1 MMKFHVPLT
10 EEDVE
15 RVDAVRI
22 TWHRLQQR
30 SLDHHCHLVA
40 IQPSFRQ
47 ELLDNLTQF
56 RVDCTQFCADYD
68 VDGPMIQGLTPREA
82 SDRLLLFQ
90 NRFDAL
96 WRRLTSYEGGAE
108 LFGLL
113 MPDVPDLNRIRKE
126 LNLLQKLYRLY
137 NDVIDRVAAY
147 HDISW
152 NSVNIEDI
160 NNELIE
166 FQNRCRKLPKGLKE
180 WPAFGALKRTIDEFS
195 DLCPLLE
202 LMTNKAMKPRHW
214 VRMTEITGHVFH
226 VELEG
231 FCLRQVVEAP
241 LLQHKEDVEDV
252 CISAL
257 KEKDIE
263 AKLRQVT
270 NDWTTNQ
277 LTFTTFKNRGELL
290 LRGDSAAELI
300 SMLEDSLMVLSSLLS
315 NRYNVPFRKQIQKW
329 VTDLSNTNEILERWL
344 MVQNLWVYLEAVFV
358 GGDIAKQLPKEA
370 KRFHKIDKSWQRM
383 MARAHETSNVVIC
396 CVGDET
402 LSQLLPHLQDE
413 LELCQKSL
421 SGYLEK
427 KRLSFPRFFFV
438 SDPAL
443 LEILGQASDSHTI
456 QGHLLSIFDNTA
468 CVRFHEQEYDKILA
482 IVSTEVNSR
491 NAYPIHFKLLNYFNL
506 RENRSL
512 WNNQSV
518 PKVVLKYG

>member
-1 MMKFHVPLT
+1 MKYHVPLT

-30 SLDHHCHLVA
+30 SLEHHCNLVA
-40 IQPSFRQ
+40 IQPNFRQ

-56 RVDCTQFCADYD
+56 RVDCSQFCIDYER
-68 VDGPMIQGLTPREA
+68 DGPMIQGLTPREA
-82 SDRLLLFQ
+82 SDRLLMFQ

-108 LFGLL
+108 LFGLM
-113 MPDVPDLNRIRKE
+113 MPDVPELNRIRKE

-468 CVRFHEQEYDKILA
+468 CVKFHDQEYDKILA
-482 IVSTEVNSR
+482 IVSTEV
-491 NAYPIHFKLLNYFNL
+491 IDLI
-506 RENRSL
+506 
-512 WNNQSV
+512 
-518 PKVVLKYG
+518 